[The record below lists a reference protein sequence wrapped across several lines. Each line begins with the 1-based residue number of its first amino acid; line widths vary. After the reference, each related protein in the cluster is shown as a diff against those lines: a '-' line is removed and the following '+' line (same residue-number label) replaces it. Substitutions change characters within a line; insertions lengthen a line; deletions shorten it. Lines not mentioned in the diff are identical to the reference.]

1 MAFATLFYAGPM
13 ADSIS
18 RRSRPLVDG
27 HMAGA
32 SAWNGKLVVRAA
44 AADGFAL
51 RKILIPVISH
61 LRNGASVPKV
71 WNL

>member
-1 MAFATLFYAGPM
+1 
-13 ADSIS
+13 
-18 RRSRPLVDG
+18 
-27 HMAGA
+27 MAGVSHYHVA
-32 SAWNGKLVVRAA
+32 GQDKLIARLV

-61 LRNGASVPKV
+61 LRKGASVPKV